1 MWQTSLLSQF
11 KKLPELSQPSATT
24 TLISQ
29 QLLTSRQDPPP
40 VKTLQLIEDSND
52 G

>member
-1 MWQTSLLSQF
+1 MWQTSLLSYF
-11 KKLPELSQPSATT
+11 KKLPQQSQPSATT

-40 VKTLQLIEDSND
+40 VKTLQLIEDSSD